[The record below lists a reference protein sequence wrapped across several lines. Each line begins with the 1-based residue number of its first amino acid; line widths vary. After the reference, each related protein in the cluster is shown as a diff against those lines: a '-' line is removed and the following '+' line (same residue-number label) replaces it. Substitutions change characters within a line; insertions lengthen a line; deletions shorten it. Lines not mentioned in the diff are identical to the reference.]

1 MKKTSFIAT
10 ALFLGAACAYA
21 ESESMKDRLNV
32 LIKEDAKDPNKKI
45 VEPPKKKDDEDLLSP
60 KKAGDEKPKET
71 AEKPKTK
78 EGEKDKVVAMPQ
90 VKVEGKKETETTY
103 EAKKLVEKLDKEIE
117 REKKNTTPTEADKA
131 LNNSKISYLGDRS
144 AAASADQAKLRV
156 REMEMKESVA
166 AIAVDPNDD
175 KENKE
180 LLKML
185 QDLEYKKKRSEDTG
199 SGR

>member
-10 ALFLGAACAYA
+10 ALLLGVSYAYA
-21 ESESMKDRLNV
+21 ESESMKDKLNV

-45 VEPPKKKDDEDLLSP
+45 VESPKKKDAEELQAR
-60 KKAGDEKPKET
+60 KKAVEEKAKN
-71 AEKPKTK
+71 AEEKA
-78 EGEKDKVVAMPQ
+78 KDKVVAMPQ
-90 VKVEGKKETETTY
+90 LKVEGKKETETTY
-103 EAKKLVEKLDKEIE
+103 EAKKIVEKLDKQIE
-117 REKKNTTPTEADKA
+117 REKKNTVATEADKA
-131 LNNSKISYLGDRS
+131 LNNSSISYLGDRS

-166 AIAVDPNDD
+166 AIAVDPNDE

-185 QDLEYKKKRSEDTG
+185 QDLEYQKRGSEAESTG
-199 SGR
+199 TKR